1 MNLPE
6 SALVLSAAKLH
17 SVISVG
23 SKNLA
28 VSVLNGALI
37 SGLTLGII
45 FQAGYE
51 FGGSSLRIGS
61 GVALLQII
69 HLL

>member
-28 VSVLNGALI
+28 VSVSNGALDFWSDFRNHF
-37 SGLTLGII
+37 SGRL
-45 FQAGYE
+45 
-51 FGGSSLRIGS
+51 
-61 GVALLQII
+61 
-69 HLL
+69 